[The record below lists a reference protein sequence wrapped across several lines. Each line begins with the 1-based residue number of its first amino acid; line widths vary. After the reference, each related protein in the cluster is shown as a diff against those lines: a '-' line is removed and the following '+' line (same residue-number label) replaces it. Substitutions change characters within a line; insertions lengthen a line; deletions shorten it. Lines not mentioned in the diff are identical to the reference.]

1 MALRSRPRSGK
12 LACSLSPG
20 SPWAGHVTP
29 LYILMRSGKRGV
41 SPLGPSA
48 LVPRRAV
55 ARVTAGAQGSAAP
68 RGGILL
74 HPLSLGP
81 WACLEAPPF
90 PGRQWRVGRGQ
101 PGQEMSAPRRGLE
114 CALSR
119 WQPVRDT
126 HGGGKAPLACSQTEG
141 PHSPLHGHSPPL
153 PPPAPAPGPAIP
165 GFALAS
171 SQTPECA
178 CWLRGSC
185 SWNWGDKAPPVS
197 ESGGRGEPAQR
208 HA

>member
-29 LYILMRSGKRGV
+29 LYILTRGGKRGV

-126 HGGGKAPLACSQTEG
+126 HGGGKALLACSQTEG
-141 PHSPLHGHSPPL
+141 PHSPLHGH
-153 PPPAPAPGPAIP
+153 PAPAPTGSGASDTGVCFGFQPNP
-165 GFALAS
+165 GMCLLAAR
-171 SQTPECA
+171 Q
-178 CWLRGSC
+178 LFL
-185 SWNWGDKAPPVS
+185 
-197 ESGGRGEPAQR
+197 ESGRQSTACLGVGADGASPPSATHE
-208 HA
+208 